1 MFKKVTKKLDG
12 KRRILADDEEL
23 DKLEKDKVDETVEN
37 THNETAAKQE
47 TYLLDESTSGPQIEQ
62 QQK

>member
-23 DKLEKDKVDETVEN
+23 DQLEKDKVDETVEN

-47 TYLLDESTSGPQIEQ
+47 TYL
-62 QQK
+62 